1 MNHLTDKEL
10 VSLFSTDKER
20 AFNLFFQRY
29 YIRLCMYAVQ
39 ITDDF
44 SESEDIVQSFFISFW
59 EKKLYKT
66 ITDNLKGYAYL
77 CIRNASLKFIEKREK
92 IDSSDILLNEEEYLY
107 IYVKAL
113 KRMNVNKKKRSWK
126 KL

>member
-44 SESEDIVQSFFISFW
+44 SNPKISF
-59 EKKLYKT
+59 KVFLFHF
-66 ITDNLKGYAYL
+66 G
-77 CIRNASLKFIEKREK
+77 
-92 IDSSDILLNEEEYLY
+92 
-107 IYVKAL
+107 
-113 KRMNVNKKKRSWK
+113 KRSSIK
-126 KL
+126 PLLTI

>member
-44 SESEDIVQSFFISFW
+44 SESEDI
-59 EKKLYKT
+59 L
-66 ITDNLKGYAYL
+66 
-77 CIRNASLKFIEKREK
+77 SLIH
-92 IDSSDILLNEEEYLY
+92 I
-107 IYVKAL
+107 
-113 KRMNVNKKKRSWK
+113 
-126 KL
+126 